1 MSCVFEF
8 GPFRLCPTT
17 RVLQQHDGD
26 VALGSRAFD
35 ILVALVES
43 NGNVLTR
50 RELMAIA
57 WPGLVVEE
65 SNVRVQVANLR
76 KVLGCGRDGARYI
89 ASIAGRGYCFAAPVQ
104 RTATA
109 DEPPAA
115 NARGAVQ
122 PQKPL
127 PHLPAPLERA
137 LGREESVEELS
148 RLLPVHRLITVAG
161 AAGAGKTTLAVLV
174 AHAAESFGDSIHF
187 IDLSIVTSE
196 DRVLEAVATAIGY
209 MPSGPV
215 ELAGLI
221 DVLSTRRTLLVLDNC
236 EHLIGAVAD
245 LCVHT
250 LEHTGTVH
258 FLNTSREALRLAD
271 EHVYLLRPL
280 GSPPGTG
287 RLTAEQALA
296 WPAVQLFVDRAR
308 EGGALEPLS
317 DEDAPT
323 VAAIC
328 RRLDGNPLAIGLV
341 ASRVGAYGIQGVSDL
356 LASQFAL
363 LWQGRRDA
371 IPRHQSVEA
380 LIAWSHDLLPQ
391 RDRIVLYR
399 LSVFAGAF
407 PLESAIHVIADD
419 NVGGL
424 QAGEAICD
432 LVDKSLIVASS
443 IDGETHV
450 RLLETT
456 RAYAVAKLATTG
468 DAGEVASRHARYY
481 AEQLREYSLHGSV
494 NRTGGERPRSPDIGN
509 VRVAMDWCFAA
520 RHDVNL
526 GVEMSRHA
534 ASLFLEHSLLN
545 ECKRC
550 CERALAA
557 MPEHLRSTDVE
568 MSLLESLA
576 VTCYIMGD
584 YDGEMTAIVEKGL
597 ATSIALDDVRA
608 TFRFLAGLH
617 LAMMSNGRFPESL
630 LVSERYASLAAARGG
645 PREAIVAAWMSGSS
659 NHYTG
664 RQLEADESFARG
676 TRLVAEHGVRQLV
689 YFEMKEQVI
698 AIASMARVKWV
709 RGFPL
714 QALEVARRIV
724 DDSRRHPDSL
734 YISVVLC
741 FPIFLQNKLDNLA
754 ELLIQE
760 LAAVANEYKMGT
772 RLPMG
777 HYLKGHL
784 LLHRGR
790 PDEAAMHLRQCL
802 EMLRPPKLTVIRSDA
817 LQAFAES
824 LRQLGD
830 GAGALDAIN
839 EAIGLAEQ
847 TGGVVNL
854 ADMLRAKA
862 EVMRIVPGTRQTQIE
877 QVLSQAMACAKSQG
891 ALEWEMSVALA
902 MAEGKA
908 AQGRRK
914 EAKGMLESVY
924 SRFTEGFDTGV
935 RKATAK
941 ALEGL

>member
-1 MSCVFEF
+1 MSCIFEF

-17 RVLQQHDGD
+17 RVLQQHDSD

-35 ILVALVES
+35 ILVALVENCGS
-43 NGNVLTR
+43 VLTR

-104 RTATA
+104 RIANA

-115 NARGAVQ
+115 KARGATQ
-122 PQKPL
+122 PQKPW

-137 LGREESVEELS
+137 FGREDSAEELS
-148 RLLPVHRLITVAG
+148 RLLPDKRLITVVG

-174 AHAAESFGDSIHF
+174 AHAVRSFGDSIYF
-187 IDLSIVTSE
+187 IDLSTVTSDE
-196 DRVLEAVATAIGY
+196 RVLEAVATAIGY

-221 DVLSTRRTLLVLDNC
+221 DVLSLRRTLLVLDNC
-236 EHLIGAVAD
+236 EHLIGAVVN

-250 LEHTGTVH
+250 LEHTDTVH

-271 EHVYLLRPL
+271 EHVYLLHPL
-280 GSPPGTG
+280 GSPPNTA
-287 RLTAEQALA
+287 RLTAAQAMA
-296 WPAVQLFVDRAR
+296 WPAVQLFVERAR
-308 EGGALEPLS
+308 EGGAMEPLG
-317 DEDAPT
+317 DADAPV

-356 LASQFAL
+356 LSSQFAL

-391 RDRIVLYR
+391 CDRIVLYR

-407 PLESAIHVIADD
+407 PLEAAIKVIADET
-419 NVGGL
+419 VVSL
-424 QAGEAICD
+424 WAAEAICD

-443 IDGETHV
+443 AEGEMHI

-456 RAYAVAKLATTG
+456 RAYAVAKLAATVDG
-468 DAGEVASRHARYY
+468 EEVARRHALYY
-481 AEQLREYSLHGSV
+481 ADQLREYSVHGAV

-520 RHDVNL
+520 RHDVAL
-526 GVEMSRHA
+526 GVVMSSLA
-534 ASLFLEHSLLN
+534 APLFLEHSLLN

-557 MPEHLRSTDVE
+557 MPDHLRSTDVE

-576 VTCYIMGD
+576 VVCYIMGD
-584 YDGEMTAIVEKGL
+584 YDGEMTSIVEQGL
-597 ATSIALDDVRA
+597 AISVALDDVRA

-664 RQLEADESFARG
+664 RQLESDESFGRSSQLI
-676 TRLVAEHGVRQLV
+676 TEHGVRELV

-741 FPIFLQNKLDNLA
+741 FPIFLQNKLDDLA

-760 LAAVANEYKMGT
+760 LAEVANEYKMGT

-790 PDEAAMHLRQCL
+790 PAEAAMHLRQCL
-802 EMLRPPKLTVIRSDA
+802 DMLQPPKLTVIRSDA
-817 LQAFAES
+817 LQALAES

-839 EAIGLAEQ
+839 EAIGLAEE
-847 TGGVVNL
+847 TGGLVNL
-854 ADMLRAKA
+854 ADFLRTKA
-862 EVMRIVPGTRQTQIE
+862 EVMRTLPGTRQAQIE

-902 MAEGKA
+902 MAEEKA
-908 AQGRRK
+908 VASMALRFDETRR
-914 EAKGMLESVY
+914 AMHRQV
-924 SRFTEGFDTGV
+924 SRE
-935 RKATAK
+935 
-941 ALEGL
+941 

>member
-8 GPFRLCPTT
+8 GSFRLCPTT
-17 RVLQQHDGD
+17 RVLQQQDND

-35 ILVALVES
+35 ILVALVENS
-43 NGNVLTR
+43 GNVLTR

-104 RTATA
+104 RTAGA
-109 DEPPAA
+109 DEPAVA
-115 NARGAVQ
+115 NDRGASRRQ
-122 PQKPL
+122 TPW

-137 LGREESVEELS
+137 LGREDSVDELS
-148 RLLPVHRLITVAG
+148 RLLPDHRLITVVG

-174 AHAAESFGDSIHF
+174 AHAVGSFGDSIYF
-187 IDLSIVTSE
+187 IDLSTVTSE
-196 DRVLEAVATAIGY
+196 ERVLEAVATAIGY

-221 DVLSTRRTLLVLDNC
+221 DVLSLRRTLLVLDNC
-236 EHLIGAVAD
+236 EHLIAAVAD
-245 LCVHT
+245 LCVRT

-280 GSPPGTG
+280 GSPPSAA
-287 RLTAEQALA
+287 RLTAEQAMS

-308 EGGALEPLS
+308 EGGALEPLG
-317 DEDAPT
+317 DEDAPV

-407 PLESAIHVIADD
+407 PLEAAIHVIADD
-419 NVGGL
+419 TVGGL

-432 LVDKSLIVASS
+432 LVDKSLIVANSTE
-443 IDGETHV
+443 GETHI

-456 RAYAVAKLATTG
+456 RAYAVAKLAATA
-468 DAGEVASRHARYY
+468 DAGEVAGRHASYY
-481 AEQLREYSLHGSV
+481 ADQLREYSLHGGVS
-494 NRTGGERPRSPDIGN
+494 RTGGERPRSPDIGN

-520 RHDVNL
+520 RHDVAL
-526 GVEMSRHA
+526 GVEMGSLA

-557 MPEHLRSTDVE
+557 MPDRLRSTGVE

-576 VTCYIMGD
+576 VTCYVMGD
-584 YDGEMTAIVEKGL
+584 YDGEMTAIVEQGL
-597 ATSIALDDVRA
+597 AISVALDDVRA

-630 LVSERYASLAAARGG
+630 AVSERYASLAAARGG

-664 RQLEADESFARG
+664 RQLESDESFARSS
-676 TRLVAEHGVRQLV
+676 RLVTEHGVRQLV

-741 FPIFLQNKLDNLA
+741 FPIFLQNKLDHLA

-760 LAAVANEYKMGT
+760 LAEVANEYKMGT

-802 EMLRPPKLTVIRSDA
+802 DMLQPPKLTVIRSDA
-817 LQAFAES
+817 LQALAES
-824 LRQLGD
+824 LRQLGE

-847 TGGVVNL
+847 TGGLVSF
-854 ADMLRAKA
+854 ADLLRTKA
-862 EVMRIVPGTRQTQIE
+862 EVMRIVPGTRQVQIE
-877 QVLSQAMACAKSQG
+877 QLLSQAMACAKAQG

-902 MAEGKA
+902 MAEAKA

-914 EAKGMLESVY
+914 EAKGMLENVY